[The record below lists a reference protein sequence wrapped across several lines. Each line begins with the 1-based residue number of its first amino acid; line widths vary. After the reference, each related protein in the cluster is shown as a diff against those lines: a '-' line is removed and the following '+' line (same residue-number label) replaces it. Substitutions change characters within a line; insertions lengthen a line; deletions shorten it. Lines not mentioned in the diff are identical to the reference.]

1 MRSGGSCGTARSM
14 SQAVTD
20 ICVILGGM
28 PADRTP
34 KTALG
39 ARLRDLRLSQEWT
52 QRDLAELLSTQ
63 TNRISDWE
71 IGKHE
76 PTLPLLQRIAAVY
89 DLTVAQLLKGVM

>member
-1 MRSGGSCGTARSM
+1 
-14 SQAVTD
+14 
-20 ICVILGGM
+20 M
-28 PADRTP
+28 PAGTVSTP

-39 ARLRDLRLSQEWT
+39 ARLRELRLGQEWS
-52 QRDLAELLSTQ
+52 QRDLAELLNTK